1 MGYVGPSTPAQRFLR
16 GFIFPS
22 LVCVLFALTFFPF
35 FCDDALISLRYSQ
48 HLLEGEG
55 LVWNSGEYVEGYSNL
70 SWVVL
75 VAGVG
80 YLGVDLILAARL
92 LGGIFMIAVLG
103 AVFWFWH
110 RRLNRSDFRFLEIAQ
125 YGYALSATTGVW
137 LIGGLEQPIVAAS
150 LSWSV
155 VLLADWL
162 MSEDS
167 SLADTR
173 LWLASLLLGV
183 FCLSRPDSPLVC
195 LCLALAVIW
204 AQGINLRSVLT
215 CWLLALFPLVFVIG
229 QLLYRLDVY
238 GLWVANPALIKVN
251 PTLATHAIGL
261 VYVVTGF
268 LFLGPFAWFSL
279 RAVRSGYASDRYR
292 ALALIVLCVV
302 LVWSAYLVF
311 IGGDIFAAFRH
322 FTVPLVVMCI
332 GFPMVHL
339 FFASRYRQPGL
350 IRVGG
355 WIVFYAVLQWFNP
368 ATGFARGH
376 MWVWNGAPIAN
387 MMHQGWPDKKPL
399 IAVDAA
405 GSLPYFT
412 GYPAVDMLGLND
424 SVIRHAE
431 PDTSGILYAGHQFG
445 DGAYVYRRQP
455 DLVNF
460 CFPAG
465 RQEPCWKSGREM
477 LAMTAFNNDYRAV
490 EFWVTPV
497 LQSVQWI
504 RINSDTIG
512 IEKQPEQWIIP
523 AYLLQPE
530 QGIVQTQLSAGHQFT
545 VDLIDQAYSIGE
557 LPPKSMIDHV
567 SWEPLDTD
575 LAYAL
580 EVTQDGSTQL
590 TIYPEAVDGLSLVAV
605 IIHLKAH

>member
-1 MGYVGPSTPAQRFLR
+1 MGYVGPSTPAQRLLR
-16 GFIFPS
+16 GFLFPS
-22 LVCVLFALTFFPF
+22 AVCVLFALTFLPF

-55 LVWNSGEYVEGYSNL
+55 LVWNAGDFVEGYSNL

-75 VAGVG
+75 VAGFG

-103 AVFWFWH
+103 AIYWFWR
-110 RRLNRSDFRFLEIAQ
+110 RRLNHSDFRFLEIAQ

-150 LSWSV
+150 LAWAV

-162 MSEDS
+162 SVKDNR
-167 SLADTR
+167 LNDPR

-183 FCLSRPDSPLVC
+183 LCLSRPDSPLVC
-195 LCLALAVIW
+195 LCLALAVVW
-204 AQGINLRSVLT
+204 AHGINCRSVLV
-215 CWLLALFPLVFVIG
+215 CWLLAFFPLVFVIA
-229 QLLYRLDVY
+229 QLLYRLDIY

-279 RAVRSGYASDRYR
+279 RAVGSGFSSERYR
-292 ALALIVLCVV
+292 PLALIVFCVV
-302 LVWSAYLVF
+302 LAWSAYLVF

-322 FTVPLVVMCI
+322 FTVPLVLMSL
-332 GFPMVHL
+332 GFPMLHL
-339 FFASRYRQPGL
+339 FFVHRSRQPGM

-376 MWVWNGAPIAN
+376 LWVWDGQPIAQ
-387 MMHQGWPDKKPL
+387 MMHRGWPDKKPL

-424 SVIRHAE
+424 KVIPHSK
-431 PDTSGILYAGHQFG
+431 PDTQGILYAGHQFG
-445 DGAYVYRRQP
+445 DGDYVYGRQP

-477 LAMTAFNNDYRAV
+477 LANESFRKTYRAV
-490 EFWVTPV
+490 EFQVSPT
-497 LQSVQWI
+497 LTSVQWI
-504 RINSDTIG
+504 RIDSDIIG
-512 IEKQPEQWIIP
+512 IEQWPDQWVIP

-530 QGIVQTQLSAGHQFT
+530 QGLIRARLSGKQQFT
-545 VDLIDQAYSIGE
+545 VGLTDQTYLMGG
-557 LPPKSMIDHV
+557 LPPKAMIDRV
-567 SWEPLDTD
+567 SWEPQDSD
-575 LAYAL
+575 LAYSV
-580 EVTQDGSTQL
+580 EVAQDGSTQL
-590 TIYPEAVDGLSLVAV
+590 VIRSPSGDQIPLVAV
-605 IIHLKAH
+605 TIHLKSY